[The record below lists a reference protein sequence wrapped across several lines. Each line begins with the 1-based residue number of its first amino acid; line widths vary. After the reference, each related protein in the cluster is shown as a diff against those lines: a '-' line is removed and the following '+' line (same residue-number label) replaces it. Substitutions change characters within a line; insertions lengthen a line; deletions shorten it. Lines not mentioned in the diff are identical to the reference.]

1 MYMYVVMKDSNICRH
16 ICMCTIFNLY
26 VYTHPNKYAHMFIS
40 GGVACWTYGHFEDPA
55 VIGLGLPTE
64 WWNHLSWCVTDWV
77 SAVQH
82 IGADPAYPAS
92 QRLVADWLIDWLID
106 GLIDW
111 LIDGLM
117 DWLIDWWIDGLI
129 DWLINIDDLHDF
141 DAVHCNHP
149 RGDDAHGLHQT
160 QSTFTFWPVGNVWTT
175 VGIGSFYSQALRMP
189 CVKHHINPTCW
200 Y

>member
-26 VYTHPNKYAHMFIS
+26 VYTHPKKYAHMFIS

-92 QRLVADWLIDWLID
+92 QRLVADWLIDWWIDWLID
-106 GLIDW
+106 GLMDWWIDW

-117 DWLIDWWIDGLI
+117 DWLIDWLI
-129 DWLINIDDLHDF
+129 LMICMILMRF
-141 DAVHCNHP
+141 IVITLAVMMLTVSIKLKARSRSGQLATYEP
-149 RGDDAHGLHQT
+149 R
-160 QSTFTFWPVGNVWTT
+160 
-175 VGIGSFYSQALRMP
+175 
-189 CVKHHINPTCW
+189 
-200 Y
+200 

>member
-26 VYTHPNKYAHMFIS
+26 VYTHPKKYAHMFIS

-92 QRLVADWLIDWLID
+92 QRLVADWLIDWCI
-106 GLIDW
+106 
-111 LIDGLM
+111 
-117 DWLIDWWIDGLI
+117 DWLIDWWIDGFIDWLMDWLI
-129 DWLINIDDLHDF
+129 DWLILMICMILMRF
-141 DAVHCNHP
+141 IVITLAVMMLTVCIKLKARSRSGQLATYEP
-149 RGDDAHGLHQT
+149 R
-160 QSTFTFWPVGNVWTT
+160 
-175 VGIGSFYSQALRMP
+175 
-189 CVKHHINPTCW
+189 
-200 Y
+200 

>member
-26 VYTHPNKYAHMFIS
+26 VYTHPKKYAHMFIS

-92 QRLVADWLIDWLID
+92 QRLVADWLIDWW
-106 GLIDW
+106 IDW
-111 LIDGLM
+111 LMDWWI

-129 DWLINIDDLHDF
+129 DWLILMICMILMRF
-141 DAVHCNHP
+141 IVITLAVMMLTVCIKLKARSRSGQLATYEP
-149 RGDDAHGLHQT
+149 R
-160 QSTFTFWPVGNVWTT
+160 
-175 VGIGSFYSQALRMP
+175 
-189 CVKHHINPTCW
+189 
-200 Y
+200 